1 MDEIVEVELVDV
13 ARVELREALTHAL
26 KQAAQLVLVIR
37 GDDRSCRATLRLLAW
52 LSHLPNLA

>member
-26 KQAAQLVLVIR
+26 EQAAQLLLVIR
-37 GDDRSCRATLRLLAW
+37 GDECPCCSTLGFVA
-52 LSHLPNLA
+52 